1 MFYTAIGSSAIEDWE
16 PTGISEYTDVSK
28 LAQGVRTGDGLLLF
42 NWFSDTRTASI
53 KALGHVLQSDQST
66 AAVSI
71 SWKEVSF
78 EIKPGSQ
85 GFRHWRDKWI
95 VHLEPSRVDA
105 YDLKN
110 RFATAFN
117 DEKFLKTRVNS
128 SYILRK
134 NVDKD
139 LESIIPEQ
147 GFVYLMSDGELWK
160 IGKALNIVSRKK
172 QLERQLDKPL
182 ELLHSI
188 QSDDY
193 SRAEAE
199 MHHRYKHCRIRGE
212 WFDLTSSEFANIL
225 EIQLISYVE

>member
-1 MFYTAIGSSAIEDWE
+1 
-16 PTGISEYTDVSK
+16 
-28 LAQGVRTGDGLLLF
+28 
-42 NWFSDTRTASI
+42 
-53 KALGHVLQSDQST
+53 
-66 AAVSI
+66 
-71 SWKEVSF
+71 
-78 EIKPGSQ
+78 
-85 GFRHWRDKWI
+85 

-117 DEKFLKTRVNS
+117 DDVFHKARVNS
-128 SYILRK
+128 TYILRK

-147 GFVYLMSDGELWK
+147 GFVYLMFDGELWK
-160 IGKALNIVSRKK
+160 IGKALNIASRKK

-182 ELLHSI
+182 ELLHTI

-199 MHHRYKHCRIRGE
+199 MHHRYKHCRMRGE
-212 WFDLTSSEFANIL
+212 WFNLTPDERATFSGIN
-225 EIQLISYVE
+225 QLSYP